1 MCRTAGMTTLVL
13 ILNPAAELVDRMDL
27 SLTRQI
33 MRIGITMRSRMTM
46 EKMSE
51 RLTEKQLNY
60 SRGGATIS
68 RGQEAGQASWPRM
81 FYRVPPTAE
90 PGKGSEYSI
99 MQTLLLVA
107 FALFAGL
114 LMTRLFVKF
123 HLPDVTAY
131 LVTGVLIG
139 PCVLGRLG
147 IRGFGFNTFDEVES
161 LSLISDVALGFI
173 AFAIG
178 HEFRLSALKQ
188 TGRQATIVGILQAV
202 VTTIVVDAALIA
214 LHYAM
219 PELLSMPA
227 AITLGAIASATAPA
241 ATLMVVRQYKAKGP
255 VTDVLLPVVALDD
268 AVGLVVFAVSFG
280 IAQSMES
287 GSVNTLALI
296 VEPIGEVVLSLLLGA
311 AVGFALTD
319 LERYFHSHRNRNALI
334 VGSVVLTVALSQIKF
349 DVGPFTF
356 GFSSLLVC
364 MMLGTVFCNF
374 CPLSEDLMLQA
385 DRWSGP
391 AITLFFVLSGSALQ
405 FDVFAEPAV
414 ILIGAVYIIA
424 RSLGKYFGAR
434 VSSDLAHCPENV
446 RKYLGITLLPQA
458 GVALGM
464 CATAYRLLPQDG
476 VLIRSI
482 ILFSVLVYELVGPS
496 LTKMALTRAGDIQTI
511 PAEIK
516 NRREKRLKQIT
527 KPVPAKFDH

>member
-1 MCRTAGMTTLVL
+1 
-13 ILNPAAELVDRMDL
+13 
-27 SLTRQI
+27 
-33 MRIGITMRSRMTM
+33 
-46 EKMSE
+46 
-51 RLTEKQLNY
+51 
-60 SRGGATIS
+60 
-68 RGQEAGQASWPRM
+68 
-81 FYRVPPTAE
+81 
-90 PGKGSEYSI
+90 

-107 FALFAGL
+107 VALFAGL

-147 IRGFGFNTFDEVES
+147 IPGFGFRTFAEVES
-161 LSLISDVALGFI
+161 LNMISDVALGFI

-178 HEFRLSALKQ
+178 HEFRLSALKE

-202 VTTIVVDAALIA
+202 ITTIIVDVALVT
-214 LHYAM
+214 LHFVR
-219 PELLSMPA
+219 PDLLSLPA
-227 AITLGAIASATAPA
+227 AITLGAIAAATAPA

-268 AVGLVVFAVSFG
+268 AVGLVIFAISFG
-280 IAQSMES
+280 AAQAMQNGAVRVAALIIEPLAEVILS
-287 GSVNTLALI
+287 LAL
-296 VEPIGEVVLSLLLGA
+296 GS
-311 AVGFALTD
+311 AVGFGLTA

-334 VGSVVLTVALSQIKF
+334 VGSVILAVAISQVTLP
-349 DVGPFTF
+349 VGGFTF

-391 AITLFFVLSGSALQ
+391 AVTLFFVLSGSALQ
-405 FDVFAEPAV
+405 FDVFAEGAV
-414 ILIGAVYIIA
+414 LLIGVLYILA
-424 RSLGKYFGAR
+424 RSIGKYLGAR
-434 VSSDLAHCPENV
+434 FSADIAHSPAMV

-464 CATAYRLLPQDG
+464 CATAYRTLPQDG
-476 VLIRSI
+476 TLIRNI
-482 ILFSVLVYELVGPS
+482 ILFSVLVYELLGPS
-496 LTKMALTRAGDIQTI
+496 LTKMALTRAGDIQAM
-511 PAEIK
+511 PVEVKSRRQRRLAEVEHQTGK
-516 NRREKRLKQIT
+516 
-527 KPVPAKFDH
+527 